1 MAEPSY
7 TSPSSEP
14 SGFSRII
21 LPLLWGV
28 VIALVG
34 ASVYL
39 FIQVDRMRGE
49 LASMRQSVLSE
60 VSKVHEA
67 SSLLDSA
74 NRRNLDALREELG
87 NARST
92 AAVAAGQ
99 AKVEALRHADD
110 IARKLDAEQKRQQQ
124 HVASEL
130 SAVREA
136 ANTTTSK
143 IADVST
149 EVSSV
154 RSEVASTKSELDKTI
169 SDLKSVRG
177 DLGMQSGLIATN
189 SKELSALRSLGDRN
203 YFEFNLTKA
212 KQMQKVGD
220 VSIRVTKVDIKK
232 NKYTIELVADDKRV
246 EKKDK
251 NINEPLQFYVAKVRT
266 PYEIVV
272 NEVRKDQIIGYLATP
287 KVQTPR

>member
-1 MAEPSY
+1 M
-7 TSPSSEP
+7 
-14 SGFSRII
+14 
-21 LPLLWGV
+21 LWGV

-39 FIQVDRMRGE
+39 FLQVDRMRGE
-49 LASMRQSVLSE
+49 LASMRQSVLTE
-60 VSKVHEA
+60 VSKVNEA

-99 AKVEALRHADD
+99 AKIEALRHADD

-124 HVASEL
+124 QVASEL

-149 EVSSV
+149 EVSNV

-169 SDLKSVRG
+169 ADLRSVRG
-177 DLGMQSGLIATN
+177 DLGVQSGLIATN
-189 SKELSALRSLGDRN
+189 SKELGALRSLGDRN
-203 YFEFNLTKA
+203 YFEFNITKT

-220 VSIRVTKVDIKK
+220 VSVRVTKVDTKR
-232 NKYTIELVADDKRV
+232 NRYTIELVADDRKV
-246 EKKDK
+246 EKKD
-251 NINEPLQFYVAKVRT
+251 
-266 PYEIVV
+266 
-272 NEVRKDQIIGYLATP
+272 
-287 KVQTPR
+287 